1 MSTHAVGPSPV
12 IVEATVEPGLSRWLW
27 LVKWFLLIPHYVV
40 LTLLWLVFVP
50 LTGAALVWIVAT
62 GRYPRPLFAF
72 NLGVLRWSWRV
83 AYYGFG
89 ANGTDRYPPFTLR
102 DVEYP
107 ARLQIESPR
116 ELSRGLA
123 LVKWWLLA
131 IPHYLVVG
139 ILLGASWSSPGLIGV
154 LTLIGAVALL
164 FTGRFP
170 SGIHGLVLGLNRWV
184 LRVAAYAALMTDRY
198 PPFRLDAGEHDP
210 GIDLTEGPA

>member
-83 AYYGFG
+83 AYC
-89 ANGTDRYPPFTLR
+89 
-102 DVEYP
+102 
-107 ARLQIESPR
+107 SP
-116 ELSRGLA
+116 
-123 LVKWWLLA
+123 
-131 IPHYLVVG
+131 
-139 ILLGASWSSPGLIGV
+139 GASRPASTAWCSASTGGSS
-154 LTLIGAVALL
+154 A
-164 FTGRFP
+164 
-170 SGIHGLVLGLNRWV
+170 S
-184 LRVAAYAALMTDRY
+184 
-198 PPFRLDAGEHDP
+198 PPTPRS
-210 GIDLTEGPA
+210 